1 MNLFDSKF
9 IRKTTIFTVTI
20 LFVLLLTGIT
30 CSQIFEFPV
39 IFVFAGIAL
48 MSVPSFAVGYLGYK
62 KFVERLEQ
70 KTAEITEASRIHLA
84 TVEALAT
91 AIDARDQV
99 GVGHVRRTQI
109 YAVGIGELLE
119 LSDNEIQALRT
130 GALLHDIGKLG
141 VPDHILNKPGEL
153 TAAEL
158 EKVKIHAKI
167 GASILGKVK
176 FPYPVIST
184 VKHHHEMWDGKGY
197 PNGLRGEAIPLTA
210 RILAVADT
218 YDTLRGARPFRP
230 AVSRD
235 EARKIILNG
244 AGTQFDPKIVD
255 VFFRNLK
262 TFEQSVEAEG
272 LNYAIDCK
280 PNLLHITG
288 DGGGEMNYVQQ
299 IKNAN
304 REVFTLYELARVFG
318 SAVKIEEIYSLFTKK
333 IRELVP
339 YDTCVIYL
347 ADDLRDE
354 AVAVYVAGA
363 NKNELQGWKIRS
375 GIGVTGVVLKKRKPI
390 SYTNPAS
397 DFNGYDGKFTNEH
410 KAMISLPLIADEKL
424 LGAVSLYSSEIENY
438 GEEHLRLLETVSVIA
453 ADAIHKS
460 LTHAETE
467 TRAMTDPMTGLPN
480 ARSLQIHFEKEA
492 SRAKRKEN
500 TFHLLMLD
508 LDGFKAVN
516 DNFGHKSG
524 DKMLKEIA
532 RVISEQ
538 LREYDFL
545 ARYAGDEFVAII
557 PETEGIEI
565 NELCARIEDGIR
577 KFTLPVGRDQFTQV
591 GVSIGTANFPLNGE
605 SLDQIIIAADKAMY
619 AVKDLHKRKIEPA
632 VGILPEMI
640 NLTEDDISRFLQISD
655 IHDDGF
661 IVEVDESHIISN
673 AVN

>member
-1 MNLFDSKF
+1 MTL
-9 IRKTTIFTVTI
+9 
-20 LFVLLLTGIT
+20 
-30 CSQIFEFPV
+30 
-39 IFVFAGIAL
+39 
-48 MSVPSFAVGYLGYK
+48 PSFVVGFLGYK

-109 YAVGIGELLE
+109 YAVGIGEILK
-119 LSDNEIQALRT
+119 LSDNEIKALRN

-141 VPDHILNKPGEL
+141 VPDHILNKPGKL

-158 EKVKIHAKI
+158 EKVKIHSKI

-184 VKHHHEMWDGKGY
+184 VKHHHEMWNGKGY
-197 PNGLRGEAIPLTA
+197 PNGLKGDAIPLTA

-230 AVSRD
+230 AVSRN
-235 EARKIILNG
+235 EALKTLLRD
-244 AGTQFDPKIVD
+244 AGTHFDSKIVE
-255 VFFRNLK
+255 VFIDNLK
-262 TFEQSVEAEG
+262 TFEVAVEAEG
-272 LNYAIDCK
+272 LNYSIDSK
-280 PNLLHITG
+280 PNLLHITD
-288 DGGGEMNYVQQ
+288 DGSGELNYVQQ
-299 IKNAN
+299 IKSAN

-318 SAVKIEEIYSLFTKK
+318 SAVTLEEIYSLFTKK

-347 ADDLRDE
+347 SDELRDE
-354 AVAVYVAGA
+354 AVAVYAAGA
-363 NKNELQGWKIRS
+363 NKSELQGWKIRS
-375 GIGVTGVVLKKRKPI
+375 GIGVTGVALKKRKPI
-390 SYTNPAS
+390 SHTNSAS
-397 DFNGYDGKFTNEH
+397 DFNGFKGKFINEY
-410 KAMISLPLIADEKL
+410 KGMITLPLIADEKL

-438 GEEHLRLLETVSVIA
+438 GEEHLRLLETISVIA
-453 ADAIHKS
+453 SDAIHKS
-460 LTHAETE
+460 LRHAETE
-467 TRAMTDPMTGLPN
+467 TRAMTDPMTGLAN
-480 ARSLQIHFEKEA
+480 ARSLQIHFEKESA
-492 SRAKRKEN
+492 RAKRNSN

-516 DNFGHKSG
+516 DNFGHKAG
-524 DKMLKEIA
+524 DQMLKEIA

-557 PETEGIEI
+557 PETDGLEI

-577 KFTLPVGRDQFTQV
+577 KFTLPVGKDQFTQV
-591 GVSIGTANFPLNGE
+591 GVSIGTANFPKNGE
-605 SLDQIIIAADKAMY
+605 SLDQIVIAADKAMY
-619 AVKDLHKRKIEPA
+619 AVKDIHKRKSEPA
-632 VGILPEMI
+632 SVNSHEMI
-640 NLTEDDISRFLQISD
+640 DLTNEDISQYLHVGEILD
-655 IHDDGF
+655 EGF
-661 IVEVDESHIISN
+661 VVEVDESHIISN

>member
-1 MNLFDSKF
+1 
-9 IRKTTIFTVTI
+9 
-20 LFVLLLTGIT
+20 
-30 CSQIFEFPV
+30 
-39 IFVFAGIAL
+39 
-48 MSVPSFAVGYLGYK
+48 MSVPSFVVGYLGYK

-109 YAVGIGELLE
+109 YAVGIGEILE

-197 PNGLRGEAIPLTA
+197 PNGLKGEAIPLTA

-230 AVSRD
+230 AVSRE
-235 EARKIILNG
+235 EARKIILDG
-244 AGTQFDPKIVD
+244 SGTQFDPKIVD

-262 TFEQSVEAEG
+262 TFEQLVDAEG
-272 LNYAIDCK
+272 LNYSIDSK

-288 DGGGEMNYVQQ
+288 DGSGEMNYVQQ

-318 SAVKIEEIYSLFTKK
+318 SAVKLEEIYSLFTKK

-347 ADDLRDE
+347 SDELRDE

-363 NKNELQGWKIRS
+363 NKDELQGWKIRS

-397 DFNGYDGKFTNEH
+397 DFNGYNGKFTNEH

-460 LTHAETE
+460 LKHAETE

-480 ARSLQIHFEKEA
+480 ARSLQIHFEKESA
-492 SRAKRKEN
+492 RAKRKEN

-516 DNFGHKSG
+516 DNFGHKAG
-524 DKMLKEIA
+524 DKMLKEVA

-557 PETEGIEI
+557 PETDGLEI

-577 KFTLPVGRDQFTQV
+577 KFTLPVGKR
-591 GVSIGTANFPLNGE
+591 SIYTGRSQHRNGE
-605 SLDQIIIAADKAMY
+605 FPTKW
-619 AVKDLHKRKIEPA
+619 
-632 VGILPEMI
+632 
-640 NLTEDDISRFLQISD
+640 
-655 IHDDGF
+655 
-661 IVEVDESHIISN
+661 
-673 AVN
+673 

>member
-1 MNLFDSKF
+1 
-9 IRKTTIFTVTI
+9 
-20 LFVLLLTGIT
+20 
-30 CSQIFEFPV
+30 
-39 IFVFAGIAL
+39 
-48 MSVPSFAVGYLGYK
+48 MSIPSLVVGYLGYK

-119 LSDNEIQALRT
+119 LCDSEIQALRT

-141 VPDHILNKPGEL
+141 VPDHILNKPGKL

-176 FPYPVIST
+176 FPYPVIPT

-235 EARKIILNG
+235 EARKTILNG

-262 TFEQSVEAEG
+262 TFEKLVEAEG
-272 LNYAIDCK
+272 LNYSIDSK

-288 DGGGEMNYVQQ
+288 DGSGEMNYVQQ
-299 IKNAN
+299 IKSAN

-318 SAVKIEEIYSLFTKK
+318 SVVKIGEIYSLFTKK

-347 ADDLRDE
+347 SDELRDE
-354 AVAVYVAGA
+354 AVAVYAAGA
-363 NKNELQGWKIRS
+363 NKGELQGWKIRS

-397 DFNGYDGKFTNEH
+397 AF
-410 KAMISLPLIADEKL
+410 
-424 LGAVSLYSSEIENY
+424 
-438 GEEHLRLLETVSVIA
+438 
-453 ADAIHKS
+453 
-460 LTHAETE
+460 
-467 TRAMTDPMTGLPN
+467 
-480 ARSLQIHFEKEA
+480 
-492 SRAKRKEN
+492 
-500 TFHLLMLD
+500 
-508 LDGFKAVN
+508 
-516 DNFGHKSG
+516 
-524 DKMLKEIA
+524 
-532 RVISEQ
+532 
-538 LREYDFL
+538 
-545 ARYAGDEFVAII
+545 
-557 PETEGIEI
+557 
-565 NELCARIEDGIR
+565 
-577 KFTLPVGRDQFTQV
+577 
-591 GVSIGTANFPLNGE
+591 
-605 SLDQIIIAADKAMY
+605 
-619 AVKDLHKRKIEPA
+619 
-632 VGILPEMI
+632 
-640 NLTEDDISRFLQISD
+640 
-655 IHDDGF
+655 
-661 IVEVDESHIISN
+661 
-673 AVN
+673 